1 MSESPVTIV
10 TAAGR
15 GIGAAIAR
23 TLAGAGH
30 RLVVTSN
37 GGGAEELAGDLSE
50 AVAVTGSVADPEHLA
65 AVVGT
70 AMEHFGRIDAVVNN
84 TGHAAKGDLL
94 ELTDEDWHH
103 GLDMLL
109 LNVVR
114 MTRLVTP
121 IMQEQ
126 GGGAFVNISTFSAFE
141 PSLKFPISS
150 ALRAGL
156 GSYIKLYAESYGADG
171 IRINNLLPGFIDSY
185 PESPDNLA
193 AIPMDRYG
201 RVDEIASVVRFL
213 VSDESSYVTG
223 QNLRVDGGLAR
234 SV

>member
-1 MSESPVTIV
+1 MSESPAAIV
-10 TAAGR
+10 TAAGQ

-23 TLAGAGH
+23 TLAAAGY

-37 GGGAEELAGDLSE
+37 GGGAEQLAGELPS
-50 AVAVTGSVADPEHLA
+50 AVAVTGSVADPDHLA

-94 ELTDEDWHH
+94 ELTDEDWHQ

-141 PSLKFPISS
+141 PSLTFPISS
-150 ALRAGL
+150 AIRAGL
-156 GSYIKLYAESYGADG
+156 GSYIKLYADSYGADG
-171 IRINNLLPGFIDSY
+171 IRINNLLPGFIDSH
-185 PESPDNLA
+185 PESPENVA
-193 AIPMDRYG
+193 AIPMGRYG

-213 VSDESSYVTG
+213 VSDESSYITG
-223 QNLRVDGGLAR
+223 QNLKVDGGMAR

>member
-1 MSESPVTIV
+1 VTDAPVTII
-10 TAAGR
+10 TAAGQ
-15 GIGAAIAR
+15 GMGAAIAR
-23 TLAGAGH
+23 KLADADH
-30 RLVVTSN
+30 RLVLTSN
-37 GGGAEELAGDLSE
+37 GGGAEQVARDLPS

-70 AMEHFGRIDAVVNN
+70 AVEHFGRIDAVVNN

-103 GLDMLL
+103 GLDLLL

-150 ALRAGL
+150 AIRAGL
-156 GSYIKLYAESYGADG
+156 GSFIKLYAESYGADG

-185 PESPDNLA
+185 PESSDNLA

-201 RVDEIASVVRFL
+201 RVEEIASVAAFL
-213 VSDESSYVTG
+213 VSDASSYVTG

>member
-1 MSESPVTIV
+1 MSESPVAIV
-10 TAAGR
+10 TAAGQ

-23 TLAGAGH
+23 TLAGAGY

-37 GGGAEELAGDLSE
+37 GGGAEQLAGELPS
-50 AVAVTGSVADPEHLA
+50 AVAVTGSVADPDHLA
-65 AVVGT
+65 AAVGT

-94 ELTDEDWHH
+94 ELTDEDWHQ
-103 GLDMLL
+103 GLDLLL

-171 IRINNLLPGFIDSY
+171 IRINNLLPGFIDSH
-185 PESPDNLA
+185 PESSENLA

-223 QNLRVDGGLAR
+223 QNLKVDGGMAR